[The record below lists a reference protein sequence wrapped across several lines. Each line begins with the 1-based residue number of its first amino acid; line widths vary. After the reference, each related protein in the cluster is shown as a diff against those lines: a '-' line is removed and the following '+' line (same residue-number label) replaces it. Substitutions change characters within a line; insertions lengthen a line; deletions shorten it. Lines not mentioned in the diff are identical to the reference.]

1 MPTQNLINVTN
12 RTIGKHTVQTVN
24 ARELHEF
31 LETRSKFAEWIN
43 RRINEYKFLE
53 NQDFICLSEI
63 SETQRK
69 DGQKG
74 TAVSKEYF
82 ITLNMAK
89 ELAMV
94 ERTEKGRKV
103 RRYFIQMEKG
113 GGNGWSKLG

>member
-63 SETQRK
+63 SKPNAKTVKKAQRSAK
-69 DGQKG
+69 NTLLPSTWQK
-74 TAVSKEYF
+74 
-82 ITLNMAK
+82 N
-89 ELAMV
+89 
-94 ERTEKGRKV
+94 
-103 RRYFIQMEKG
+103 
-113 GGNGWSKLG
+113 